1 MFHDYR
7 TNSLIIN
14 LLLSQLSIS
23 TDEAPEKLQ
32 MGCDE
37 FNVSDLKD
45 KFNNS
50 SLLDFYN
57 SSVS

>member
-14 LLLSQLSIS
+14 LLLCQLSIS
-23 TDEAPEKLQ
+23 TDEAPEELQ
-32 MGCDE
+32 MGCDK
-37 FNVSDLKD
+37 FSVSDLKD

>member
-23 TDEAPEKLQ
+23 TDEAPKELQ
-32 MGCDE
+32 MGCDK
-37 FNVSDLKD
+37 FSVSDLKD